1 VGTPSG
7 STGISGSNYYIPIG
21 QAFFVTRE
29 ASGSGT
35 ITFNNSQRNFKTIG
49 GESIFFSKNKKESS
63 KKIPLIRLGFSF
75 NIDGSSVY
83 KRELAIAF
91 RGLTNNYEEGYDAE
105 MFDKQPSDLA
115 LKISGKTMPFVI
127 SGIDYLN
134 EDMEIPLHLYLD
146 SERTVS
152 FKLNALENMNA
163 SIYLYDKVIKQTYKI
178 NDSSIS
184 LTLPAGTYSD
194 RFILIF
200 KNRTEITLGVEDE
213 IIEDKF
219 RLYFDANSHEI
230 VLKTAEVDAVKS
242 VKIFSIFGQEMLN
255 LKRVMLQTNELRI
268 GTDRLSSTVYIV
280 KVYFANGIT
289 SRKIIIH

>member
-1 VGTPSG
+1 M
-7 STGISGSNYYIPIG
+7 
-21 QAFFVTRE
+21 
-29 ASGSGT
+29 
-35 ITFNNSQRNFKTIG
+35 
-49 GESIFFSKNKKESS
+49 
-63 KKIPLIRLGFSF
+63 
-75 NIDGSSVY
+75 
-83 KRELAIAF
+83 AIAF